1 MFSNGA
7 AEDEGICRPSKR
19 HAFLLNVGACVGG
32 WGGEYNIMSKCNFKL
47 YTVGMHTQKT

>member
-1 MFSNGA
+1 MKVFVA
-7 AEDEGICRPSKR
+7 QVKDTHFDC
-19 HAFLLNVGACVGG
+19 ACVGG